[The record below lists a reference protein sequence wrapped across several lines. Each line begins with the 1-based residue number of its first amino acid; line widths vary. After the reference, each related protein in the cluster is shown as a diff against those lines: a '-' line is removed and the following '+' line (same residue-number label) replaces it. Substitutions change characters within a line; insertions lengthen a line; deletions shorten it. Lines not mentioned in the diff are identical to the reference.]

1 MFDQYAAKLK
11 QYKANVPKVFSKV
24 AKKTAIKAE
33 NTAKSLT
40 DNDGLIDTGA
50 YKGAWEAHPE
60 EIDKG
65 IYAVYLNNSMD
76 YSSFLEKGYTLNK
89 NVFVPFDKMEGT
101 PKTKAF
107 IARIKAKYPN
117 AKGFLRKA
125 GRYKGHFIGRQSL
138 DEAHYYA
145 IQQLDKEMEKA
156 FIAYNQSFTKD

>member
-1 MFDQYAAKLK
+1 MFNHYAAKLK

-24 AKKTAIKAE
+24 AQKTAVKAE

-40 DNDGLIDTGA
+40 DGDGLVDTGA

-60 EIDKG
+60 EIGNG

-107 IARIKAKYPN
+107 IARIKAKYHN

>member
-24 AKKTAIKAE
+24 AQKTAVKAE

-40 DNDGLIDTGA
+40 DGNGLVDTGA
-50 YKGAWEAHPE
+50 YKGAWEAHSE
-60 EIDKG
+60 ELDKG

-101 PKTKAF
+101 PKTKAL

>member
-24 AKKTAIKAE
+24 AQKTAVKAE

-40 DNDGLIDTGA
+40 DGDGLIDTGA
-50 YKGAWEAHPE
+50 YKGAWEAHSE
-60 EIDKG
+60 ELDKG

-101 PKTKAF
+101 PKTKAL